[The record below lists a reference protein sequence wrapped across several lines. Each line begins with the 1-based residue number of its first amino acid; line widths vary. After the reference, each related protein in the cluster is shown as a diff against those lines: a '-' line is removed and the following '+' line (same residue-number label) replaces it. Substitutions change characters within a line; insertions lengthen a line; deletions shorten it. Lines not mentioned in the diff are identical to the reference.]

1 MITPKKIKLKKL
13 GIDNATEGELLMS
26 MDHEKKKNRDYL
38 PRLWD
43 ASVIEGQKPSM
54 YYETSQIEEP
64 QETILLHSIPK
75 M

>member
-13 GIDNATEGELLMS
+13 GMDNTTEGELLMS
-26 MDHEKKKNRDYL
+26 MDEKKKSRDFL

-43 ASVIEGQKPSM
+43 ASVNEGQKPSM